1 MTNLLIVDDHE
12 IVRSGI
18 KRLVENNPKLN
29 IVADLGSGEE
39 AYKFLQKNTAD
50 LVIMDISMPGKGGI
64 ETTNQIKKRFPD
76 IKVLML
82 SMHDNPMIID
92 KAMKAGANGYI
103 LKNDLSDDL
112 LDAIEKVM
120 NNEIIISA
128 SVNRSDFDDSKIKD
142 LNNKEFEIFKS
153 IASGEELLSIAKKLN
168 ISYKTAANYQTS
180 IKHKLSIKNTLGSVS
195 YTHLTLPTNREV

>member
-1 MTNLLIVDDHE
+1 MTDLLIVDDHE

-39 AYKFLQKNTAD
+39 AYQFLQKKIVD

-64 ETTNQIKKRFPD
+64 ETTNQIKKRFPK

-82 SMHDNPMIID
+82 SMHDNSMIID
-92 KAMKAGANGYI
+92 KAMKVGANGYI

-120 NNEIIISA
+120 DNKIVISA
-128 SVNRSDFDDSKIKD
+128 SIGINDFDDSKFKD

-153 IASGEELLSIAKKLN
+153 IASGEDLLSIAKKLN

-180 IKHKLSIKNTLGSVS
+180 VKQKLSIKNTLDF
-195 YTHLTLPTNREV
+195 YNLAKNNKFL

>member
-1 MTNLLIVDDHE
+1 MTDLLIVDDHE

-18 KRLVENNPKLN
+18 KRLVENNLKLN

-39 AYKFLQKNTAD
+39 AYQFLQKNTVD

-64 ETTNQIKKRFPD
+64 ETTNQIKKRFPK

-82 SMHDNPMIID
+82 SMHDNSMIID

-128 SVNRSDFDDSKIKD
+128 SVDRNDFNESKIKD
-142 LNNKEFEIFKS
+142 LS
-153 IASGEELLSIAKKLN
+153 LSLQVRSCYQLL
-168 ISYKTAANYQTS
+168 
-180 IKHKLSIKNTLGSVS
+180 KN
-195 YTHLTLPTNREV
+195 

>member
-1 MTNLLIVDDHE
+1 MTDLLIVDDHE

-18 KRLVENNPKLN
+18 KRLVENNAKLN

-39 AYKFLQKNTAD
+39 AYHFLQKNTVD

-64 ETTNQIKKRFPD
+64 ETTNQIKKRFPK

-82 SMHDNPMIID
+82 SMHDNSMIID

-128 SVNRSDFDDSKIKD
+128 SVDRNDLDDSKIKD

-180 IKHKLSIKNTLGSVS
+180 IKQKLNIKNTLDFYNLAKENKV
-195 YTHLTLPTNREV
+195 L

>member
-1 MTNLLIVDDHE
+1 MTDLLIVDDHE

-18 KRLVENNPKLN
+18 KRLVENNEKLN

-39 AYKFLQKNTAD
+39 AYHFLQKNAVD

-64 ETTNQIKKRFPD
+64 ETTNQIKKRFPK

-82 SMHDNPMIID
+82 SMHDNSMIID

-128 SVNRSDFDDSKIKD
+128 SVDRDDFDDSKIKD

-180 IKHKLSIKNTLGSVS
+180 IKQKLSIKNTLDFYNLAKKNKV
-195 YTHLTLPTNREV
+195 L

>member
-18 KRLVENNPKLN
+18 KRLVENNLKLN

-39 AYKFLQKNTAD
+39 AYKFLQKNTVD
-50 LVIMDISMPGKGGI
+50 LIIMDVSMPGKGGI
-64 ETTNQIKKRFPD
+64 ETTSQIKKRFPS
-76 IKVLML
+76 IKILML
-82 SMHDNPMIID
+82 SMHDNSMIID

-112 LDAIEKVM
+112 LNAIEKVM

-128 SVNRSDFDDSKIKD
+128 SIDRSVINDSKIKD

-153 IASGEELLSIAKKLN
+153 IARGEQLLSIASKLN

-180 IKHKLSIKNTLGSVS
+180 IKQKLNIKNTLEFYNLAKENKV
-195 YTHLTLPTNREV
+195 L

>member
-1 MTNLLIVDDHE
+1 MTDLLIVDDHE

-18 KRLVENNPKLN
+18 KRLVENNAKLN

-39 AYKFLQKNTAD
+39 AYHFLQKNTVD

-64 ETTNQIKKRFPD
+64 ETTNQIKKRFPK

-82 SMHDNPMIID
+82 SMHDNSMIID

-112 LDAIEKVM
+112 LNAIEKVM
-120 NNEIIISA
+120 NNEIVISA
-128 SVNRSDFDDSKIKD
+128 SVDRNDFDDSKIKD

-153 IASGEELLSIAKKLN
+153 IASGEELLSIAIKLN

-180 IKHKLSIKNTLGSVS
+180 IKQKLSIKNTLDFYNLAKENKV
-195 YTHLTLPTNREV
+195 L